1 MMANVFDQFDDSA
14 SVAPSNIFDQFDQP
28 AQQEQAAQP
37 APAEQPQEK
46 DFLDKASDIFTGAD
60 RMTPEMESMGEIG
73 SAPEMNEMSM
83 GAFKSSLGLLTTGDE
98 EKATALLQENI
109 PNAEFTK
116 DSKGNVIVNLPSG
129 QYALNKPGMS
139 AQDVLRGAF
148 NMAAFTPA
156 ARLGSLGGV
165 AAGSAA
171 TEAAMQGATKGFGGG
186 DINPIDIAL
195 SGAIGGAGK
204 GLENVIGAGYRAL
217 KGQVP
222 EEAAGVIAQ
231 GKEYGVPVMTSDV
244 IQTTTSAG
252 KIARSTGEKIPFAG
266 TGQARASQQ
275 EARGEAVQSFAD
287 KYQAPSYSEIVD
299 SMKMKSKGVK
309 TAAGNILGK
318 TGDKLDNMGDIPTEN
333 TATAIGDAMESLS
346 KPNVRVDQS
355 AIDELTELK
364 NLMDMPQ
371 TFTSLKENRTIARDI
386 LDSFGKG
393 DRSQLPSRSKA
404 LVTKA
409 VNGMSKDMDEF
420 AKSNLTPKEYSSWKR
435 ANSVYAEEATK
446 LRKSRIKNILDKG
459 DVTPENVNTMLFSKK
474 PSEVKMLYES
484 LTTNGKNNAR
494 AALID
499 KAVGNASRRAGGLS
513 PNSFSS
519 ELNKIAPNTGVFFR
533 GEERKQLEGFKRLM
547 ESTRQA
553 QDAAIATPTGQQ
565 MLGVA
570 AGASAITDLGATLGA
585 GATAGGLAR
594 AYESPAVRNALLR
607 LASVPRGSDRF
618 LKALSEARAALTSV
632 AQAKRSE

>member
-1 MMANVFDQFDDSA
+1 MAKPWENYQ
-14 SVAPSNIFDQFDQP
+14 
-28 AQQEQAAQP
+28 AQP
-37 APAEQPQEK
+37 KATPWGKYAPQQQDIAPVEPPQEK
-46 DFLDKASDIFTGAD
+46 SFRDRASDMFTGAD

-83 GAFKSSLGLLTTGDE
+83 SAFKSSLGLLTTGDE
-98 EKATALLQENI
+98 EKAKLVLQENM
-109 PNAEFTK
+109 PNAEFTT

-156 ARLGSLGGV
+156 ARLGSIGGV

-171 TEAAMQGATKGFGGG
+171 TEAAMQGTTQAFGGG
-186 DINPIDIAL
+186 DIDPMDIAM

-204 GLENVIGAGYRAL
+204 GIENVIGTGYRAL
-217 KGQVP
+217 KGSVP

-231 GKEYGVPVMTSDV
+231 GNEYGVPVMTSDV
-244 IQTTTSAG
+244 IRPTTSAG
-252 KIARSTGEKIPFAG
+252 KIARSTGEKVPFVG
-266 TGQARASQQ
+266 TGQARATQQ
-275 EARGEAVQSFAD
+275 EARGEAVQGFAD
-287 KYQAPSYSEIVD
+287 RYQAPSYSEIVD
-299 SMKMKSKGVK
+299 SMKIKSKGIK

-318 TGDKLDNMGDIPTEN
+318 TGDKLDDVGDIPTEN
-333 TATAIGDAMESLS
+333 TANAIGEAMESLS

-355 AIDELTELK
+355 AIDELKELK

-386 LDSFGKG
+386 LESFGKG

-409 VNGMSKDMDEF
+409 VDGMSKDMDEF

-446 LRKSRIKNILDKG
+446 LRKSKIKNILDKG

-494 AALID
+494 AALIG
-499 KAVGNASRRAGGLS
+499 KAVDNASRRAGGLS

-519 ELNKIAPNTGVFFR
+519 ELNKISGNTGVFFR

-585 GATAGGLAR
+585 GATVGGLAR
-594 AYESPAVRNALLR
+594 TYESPIVRNALLR

-618 LKALSEARAALTSV
+618 LKALSEAQSALTAS
-632 AQAKRSE
+632 AQASDVE